1 MEIDSLTNTQAF
13 LEDFL
18 AKGGTEEEAKSV
30 ISHLTEL
37 AVLMY
42 RKGDIKTI
50 QHPDKMELACQLKKG
65 SRRITLN
72 E

>member
-1 MEIDSLTNTQAF
+1 MEIKSLTNTEAF
-13 LEDFL
+13 LAEFL
-18 AKGGTEEEAKSV
+18 ANGGSEEDAMNV

-42 RKGDIKTI
+42 RKGEIKTI

-65 SRRITLN
+65 SRRITLS
-72 E
+72 